1 MKLMIVTDA
10 WEPQV
15 NGVVRT
21 LKMTRRE
28 LQKLGHEVELLS
40 PQGFRSVPCP
50 SYPEIELALATRAGV
65 ARQIDAFA
73 PDCLHIATEGPLGW
87 LARSVARSRGWP
99 FTTAYHSRFPEYVHA
114 RTRLPTAWSYA
125 LLRRF
130 HNAGLGT
137 LTPTPAIVDD
147 LRARGFRHARWWSR
161 GVDLGLFSAEGT
173 RLPRPEHP
181 VFLYVGRI
189 AVEKQVDAFL
199 KLDLPGE
206 KWIAGEG
213 PARARLEARYPG
225 VRWFGVLDGPA
236 LATLYRSADVMVFP
250 SVTDTFGLV
259 MAESMACGTPV
270 AAFPVPGPIDV
281 VGRSGGGVL
290 HTDLREACL
299 RALQLPRDAVRR
311 HGEQYS
317 WARATQQFLA
327 ALRPID
333 GHRVSEETLNAAERS
348 PNVGARDP
356 A

>member
-21 LKMTRRE
+21 LKMTTRE
-28 LQKLGHEVELLS
+28 LRRLGHQVELLS
-40 PQGFRSVPCP
+40 PQGFRTLPCP
-50 SYPEIELALATRAGV
+50 SYPEIELALATKAMV
-65 ARQIDAFA
+65 ARRIDAFG

-87 LARSVARSRGWP
+87 QARAVARSRGWA

-114 RTRLPTAWSYA
+114 RTRLPTAWFYA

-130 HNAGLGT
+130 HNAGQGT

-147 LRARGFRHARWWSR
+147 LRARGFAHPRWWSR
-161 GVDLGLFSAEGT
+161 GVDLGLFSAEGE
-173 RLPRPEHP
+173 RLPRPAQP

-189 AVEKQVDAFL
+189 AVEKQVEAFL
-199 KLDLPGE
+199 ALDLPGE
-206 KWIAGEG
+206 KWVAGEG
-213 PARARLEARYPG
+213 PERARLQSRYPS

-270 AAFPVPGPIDV
+270 AAYPVPGPIDV
-281 VGRSGGGVL
+281 VGDSPGGAL
-290 HTDLREACL
+290 HTDLRSACL
-299 RALQLPRDAVRR
+299 RALELPRDAVRR
-311 HGEQYS
+311 HAEQYS
-317 WARATQQFLA
+317 WERATQQFVA
-327 ALRPID
+327 ALRPIR
-333 GHRVSEETLNAAERS
+333 GGEALAVATAAA
-348 PNVGARDP
+348 G
-356 A
+356 

>member
-28 LQKLGHEVELLS
+28 LQRFGHEVELLS
-40 PQGFRSVPCP
+40 PQGFKTVPCP
-50 SYPEIELALATRAGV
+50 SYPEIELALTLRRGV
-65 ARQIDAFA
+65 ARRIDAFA

-87 LARSVARSRGWP
+87 LARSVALQRGWP
-99 FTTAYHSRFPEYVHA
+99 FTTAYHSRFPEYVQA
-114 RTRLPTAWSYA
+114 RTGLPTRWFYS

-130 HNAGLGT
+130 HNAGHGT

-147 LRARGFRHARWWSR
+147 LRARGFTQARWWSR
-161 GVDLGLFSAEGT
+161 GVDLAMFSADGE
-173 RLPRPEHP
+173 RLPRTSTAP

-199 KLDLPGE
+199 ALDLPGE

-213 PARARLEARYPG
+213 PERARLQARYPNA
-225 VRWFGVLDGPA
+225 RWFGVLDGPA

-250 SVTDTFGLV
+250 SLTDTFGLV

-281 VGRSGGGVL
+281 VGAPSPGGVL

-299 RALQLPRDAVRR
+299 RALALPRDAVRR

-317 WARATQQFLA
+317 WARATEQFVA
-327 ALRPID
+327 ALRPIGSAHD
-333 GHRVSEETLNAAERS
+333 ARGVLPLS
-348 PNVGARDP
+348 PGARP
-356 A
+356 